1 MTMKTHRVVT
11 ATTVLTTAL
20 TLGSVGPASAEAPR
34 PVDSAE
40 TDYEAGVAC
49 AFPLRV
55 SSTEGRI
62 RENEFVDRSGNVV
75 RTIQVTTG
83 IAYTNTNLLTGKS
96 ITVDPR
102 GSAMH
107 TTVKDGV
114 ATVTSNG
121 QTGLIMFPTDVPAG
135 PSTTVYRGRV
145 VFTIDLT
152 TGVFTLVSTTGTSV
166 DICAALA

>member
-1 MTMKTHRVVT
+1 MTPMTHRRLT
-11 ATTVLTTAL
+11 ATTVLTAAL
-20 TLGSVGPASAEAPR
+20 ILGCVGPATAEAPR
-34 PVDSAE
+34 PIDPAV

-55 SSTEGRI
+55 SSTEGQI
-62 RENEFVDRSGNVV
+62 RENQFVDRSGNVV

-107 TTVKDGV
+107 TTLEDGV

-121 QTGLIMFPTDVPAG
+121 QTGLILFPTDVPAG
-135 PSTTVYRGRV
+135 PSTRVYRGRV

-152 TGVFTLVSTTGTSV
+152 TGVFTLISTTGTSI